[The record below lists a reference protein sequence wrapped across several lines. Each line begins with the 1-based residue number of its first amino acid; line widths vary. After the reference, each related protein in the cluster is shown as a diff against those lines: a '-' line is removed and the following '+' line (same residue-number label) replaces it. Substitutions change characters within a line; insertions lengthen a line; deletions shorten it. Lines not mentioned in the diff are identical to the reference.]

1 MSDIGRVE
9 LREWYGSSTSICTYN
24 PRQRV
29 SPENVELSGNLSP
42 LTNFFLNVF
51 VNAIEERNLIIAIPD
66 VVLRPIPIISYLYA
80 KQKNKSVVVFT
91 IARDFHY
98 KNYHLLNQQPGGY
111 LSFFFPQGFMTEE
124 GIEAK
129 VYLPRATQDYR
140 RRHIQHQKENFLESP
155 EPKILLSQEDRMV
168 DDIIKKLVIDEET
181 FDNVE
186 VGIDTG
192 LIIFE
197 NVDRLVHSQYS
208 TELFLKWIFPLLDR
222 GVRFI
227 FHFAN
232 PESKFIQTIKEKT
245 NSLVVPFG
253 TALLRSNAEIQRR
266 SIDEYF
272 GKIDED
278 GKRRAEL
285 INKYNIDREYFY
297 ENITSIEIVE
307 LKAGNIDY
315 HLRKAKGVLSMIDEN
330 RIKNKRLYYTVKS
343 LLYMLPNFVINPS
356 KYKKPYEDDFVG
368 WRSYT
373 IPQLLGMLRERV
385 FEESKDNIV
394 FLEDLISEIYC
405 IYAEL
410 KECRR
415 YGEEKT
421 YSRIAKDYQIFKT
434 IGNAQN
440 GGNKIV
446 IATQSPFERR
456 ILEDDRS
463 GLHLENGLEIGTVH
477 QVNLSTKELD
487 YSKATLVLPGPVRMK
502 YMSVLLRPYEKIT
515 VLAYEGENYNRAKEQ
530 IDLFYTYSIEQEE
543 TLMAYLEE
551 VYNFLGI
558 QRDGLFKDY
567 LRRREESVKE
577 GEETQTYPE
586 GGDRE
591 AELLDRLREIVETEP
606 QYKHYMKYEDEI
618 AEVEGI
624 IAELEKK
631 ETEIERRKTGTFYEV
646 VLRGMGETQKIRK
659 LLPAEKTYIY
669 EENGEIQEGSPRNLK
684 PGFHVVILDND
695 ERKTLL
701 DLIIEIFDLEQTVD
715 KYLIGLWK
723 ERLIKF
729 IEEYDLSYA
738 DFYRLYKGS
747 EGKREYQTVL
757 NWAKGNV
764 IAPEKT
770 NDLFIIG
777 EILEDA
783 EIIED
788 YQVMDREVSKLRN
801 RHRNIG
807 RKVRKIVKE
816 MLKGRI
822 DTTTLSYEEYALY
835 ERIEKGFYEVIDIRL
850 QNNGDY

>member
-1 MSDIGRVE
+1 MRN
-9 LREWYGSSTSICTYN
+9 WYQPSQPICTYN
-24 PRQRV
+24 PRLQDY
-29 SPENVELSGNLSP
+29 PPDAELSCNLSP

-51 VNAIEERNLIIAIPD
+51 VNAIEKRNVTIAIPD
-66 VVLRPIPIISYLYA
+66 VVLRPIPIVSYLYA
-80 KQKNKSVVVFT
+80 KQKNKSVLVFT

-98 KNYHLLNQQPGGY
+98 KNYHLLNHKDFLFRYTP
-111 LSFFFPQGFMTEE
+111 LGFISNE
-124 GIEAK
+124 GVEAK
-129 VYLPRATQDYR
+129 VYLPRATRDFKR
-140 RRHIQHQKENFLESP
+140 RYIQYQKENFLESP

-168 DDIIKKLVIDEET
+168 DDIIKKLVIDEEI

-197 NVDRLVHSQYS
+197 NVDRFVYSQYS
-208 TELFLKWIFPLLDR
+208 AKSFLKWIFPLLNR
-222 GVRFI
+222 EVRFI

-232 PESKFIQTIKEKT
+232 PDSKFIQTIKEAT

-253 TALLRSNAEIQRR
+253 TAMLRSNAEIQKK
-266 SIDEYF
+266 SIEYF
-272 GKIDED
+272 RKIYADD
-278 GKRRAEL
+278 KRRAEL
-285 INKYNIDREYFY
+285 INKYNVDRAYFY
-297 ENITSIEIVE
+297 ENITSVEIVE
-307 LKAGNIDY
+307 PVLKAGNIDY
-315 HLRKAKGVLSMIDEN
+315 HLRNAKEVLSKIDEN
-330 RIKNKRLYYTVKS
+330 RIKNKKLYYTVKS
-343 LLYMLPNFVINPS
+343 LLYMLPNLIINPS
-356 KYKKPYEDDFVG
+356 KYKKLYEDDFVG
-368 WRSYT
+368 WRYYT
-373 IPQLLGMLRERV
+373 VPQLLEMLREHIH
-385 FEESKDNIV
+385 EENEDNIV

-405 IYAEL
+405 VYAEL

-415 YGEEKT
+415 YGGEKT
-421 YSRIAKDYQIFKT
+421 YSRIAKDYQILKT

-440 GGNKIV
+440 GGNTIV

-456 ILEDDRS
+456 ILEDDIS

-551 VYNFLGI
+551 VYNFLDVP
-558 QRDGLFKDY
+558 RDALFKDY
-567 LRRREESVKE
+567 LKRREQSVNEEVRTHPGDKDKE
-577 GEETQTYPE
+577 T
-586 GGDRE
+586 
-591 AELLDRLREIVETEP
+591 ELLDRLREIVEIEP
-606 QYKHYMKYEDEI
+606 QYNHYKKYEDEI

-624 IAELEKK
+624 ITELEKK
-631 ETEIERRKTGTFYEV
+631 ETEIERRKAGTFYEV
-646 VLRGMGETQKIRK
+646 VLRRIGETQIKK
-659 LLPAEKTYIY
+659 LLPAETTYIY
-669 EENGEIQEGSPRNLK
+669 EENGEIQEGTPRNLK
-684 PGFHVVILDND
+684 SGFHVVILDND

-701 DLIIEIFDLEQTVD
+701 DVIIEIFDLEETVD

-738 DFYRLYKGS
+738 DFYRRYKRIG
-747 EGKREYQTVL
+747 GKREYQTVL

-777 EILEDA
+777 KILEDA

-788 YQVMDREVSKLRN
+788 YQVIDREVSKLRN

-822 DTTTLSYEEYALY
+822 DATTLSYEEYALY
-835 ERIEKGFYEVIDIRL
+835 ERIEKGFYEIIDIRL

>member
-1 MSDIGRVE
+1 MRN
-9 LREWYGSSTSICTYN
+9 WYQPSQPICTYN
-24 PRQRV
+24 PHLREHPPDAV
-29 SPENVELSGNLSP
+29 LSGNLSP

-51 VNAIEERNLIIAIPD
+51 VNGIEERNLIIAIPD
-66 VVLRPIPIISYLYA
+66 VTLRPIPIVSFLYA
-80 KQKNKSVVVFT
+80 NLTNKSSIVFGGENT
-91 IARDFHY
+91 RDLHY
-98 KNYHLLNQQPGGY
+98 KNYHLLNHGDY
-111 LSFFFPQGFMTEE
+111 LFYYIPLGFISDE
-124 GIEAK
+124 GVEAK
-129 VYLPRATQDYR
+129 VYLPRATQDFKR
-140 RRHIQHQKENFLESP
+140 RYIQHQKENFLESRK
-155 EPKILLSQEDRMV
+155 PKILLSLADRRI
-168 DDIIKKLVIDEET
+168 DDIIERLVTDEGT
-181 FDNVE
+181 FDSPIR
-186 VGIDTG
+186 IDIG

-197 NVDRLVHSQYS
+197 NVDRFVHSQYS
-208 TELFLKWIFPLLDR
+208 TELFLKWLSPLLDR

-232 PESKFIQTIKEKT
+232 PESMFIKIIKEAT

-253 TALLRSNAEIQRR
+253 TALLRSNVELQRKA
-266 SIDEYF
+266 IEYF
-272 GKIDED
+272 RKIYEDDE
-278 GKRRAEL
+278 KRAEL

-297 ENITSIEIVE
+297 ENITFVEIVE
-307 LKAGNIDY
+307 PVLKAGNIDY
-315 HLRKAKGVLSMIDEN
+315 HLKKAKDVLSMIDEN
-330 RIKNKRLYYTVKS
+330 RIKNKKLYYTVKS
-343 LLYMLPNFVINPS
+343 LLYMLPNLVINPS
-356 KYKKPYEDDFVG
+356 KYKKLYEDDFVG
-368 WRSYT
+368 WRYYT
-373 IPQLLGMLRERV
+373 IPHLLEMLRERIH
-385 FEESKDNIV
+385 EENEDNIV

-405 IYAEL
+405 VYAEL

-421 YSRIAKDYQIFKT
+421 YSRVAKDYQIFKT

-440 GGNKIV
+440 GGDTIV

-456 ILEDDRS
+456 ILEDDIS

-502 YMSVLLRPYEKIT
+502 YMSVLLRPYERIT

-530 IDLFYTYSIEQEE
+530 IDLFYTYSIEHEE
-543 TLMAYLEE
+543 NLMAYLEE
-551 VYNFLGI
+551 VYNFLGVP
-558 QRDGLFKDY
+558 RDDLFKDF
-567 LRRREESVKE
+567 LKRREQSVNEEVKTHQEDKDKE
-577 GEETQTYPE
+577 T
-586 GGDRE
+586 
-591 AELLDRLREIVETEP
+591 ELLDRLREIVETEP
-606 QYKHYMKYEDEI
+606 YKHYKKYEDEI

-624 IAELEKK
+624 ITELEKK
-631 ETEIERRKTGTFYEV
+631 EAEIARSKTGTFYEV
-646 VLRGMGETQKIRK
+646 FLGGMGETQMIRK

-669 EENGEIQEGSPRNLK
+669 EENGKIQEGSPRNFK

-701 DLIIEIFDLEQTVD
+701 DLIIEIFDLEQSVD

-747 EGKREYQTVL
+747 GGKREYQTVL

-770 NDLFIIG
+770 NDLLIIG
-777 EILEDA
+777 KILEDA

-807 RKVRKIVKE
+807 RKVRKIIKE
-816 MLKGRI
+816 MLKGGV
-822 DTTTLSYEEYALY
+822 DTTKLSYEEYALY
-835 ERIEKGFYEVIDIRL
+835 DKIEKGFYEVVEIKM
-850 QNNGDY
+850 QNIGDSE

>member
-1 MSDIGRVE
+1 MRN
-9 LREWYGSSTSICTYN
+9 WYQPSQPICTYN
-24 PRQRV
+24 PRLQDY
-29 SPENVELSGNLSP
+29 PPDAELSCNLSP

-51 VNAIEERNLIIAIPD
+51 VNAIEKRNVTIAIPD
-66 VVLRPIPIISYLYA
+66 VVLRPIPIVSYLYA
-80 KQKNKSVVVFT
+80 KQKNKSVLVFT

-98 KNYHLLNQQPGGY
+98 KNYHLLNHKDFLFRYTP
-111 LSFFFPQGFMTEE
+111 LGFISNE
-124 GIEAK
+124 GVEAK
-129 VYLPRATQDYR
+129 VYLPRATRDFKR
-140 RRHIQHQKENFLESP
+140 RYIQYQKENFLESP

-168 DDIIKKLVIDEET
+168 DDIIKKLVIDEEI

-197 NVDRLVHSQYS
+197 NVDRFVYSQYS
-208 TELFLKWIFPLLDR
+208 AKSFLKWIFPLLNR
-222 GVRFI
+222 EVRFI

-232 PESKFIQTIKEKT
+232 PDSKFIQTIKEAT

-253 TALLRSNAEIQRR
+253 TAMLRSNAEIQKK
-266 SIDEYF
+266 SIEYF
-272 GKIDED
+272 RKIYADD
-278 GKRRAEL
+278 KRRAEL
-285 INKYNIDREYFY
+285 INKYNVDRAYFY
-297 ENITSIEIVE
+297 ENITSVEIVE
-307 LKAGNIDY
+307 PVLKAGNIDY
-315 HLRKAKGVLSMIDEN
+315 HLRNAKEVLSKIDEN
-330 RIKNKRLYYTVKS
+330 RIKNKKLYYTVKS
-343 LLYMLPNFVINPS
+343 LLYMLPNLIINPS
-356 KYKKPYEDDFVG
+356 KYKKLYEDDFVG
-368 WRSYT
+368 WRYYT
-373 IPQLLGMLRERV
+373 VPQLLEMLREHIH
-385 FEESKDNIV
+385 EENEDNIV

-405 IYAEL
+405 VYAEL

-415 YGEEKT
+415 YG
-421 YSRIAKDYQIFKT
+421 
-434 IGNAQN
+434 
-440 GGNKIV
+440 
-446 IATQSPFERR
+446 
-456 ILEDDRS
+456 
-463 GLHLENGLEIGTVH
+463 
-477 QVNLSTKELD
+477 TKELD

-551 VYNFLGI
+551 VYNFLDVP
-558 QRDGLFKDY
+558 RDALFKDY
-567 LRRREESVKE
+567 LKRREQSVNEEVRTHPGDKDKE
-577 GEETQTYPE
+577 T
-586 GGDRE
+586 
-591 AELLDRLREIVETEP
+591 ELLDRLREIVEIEP
-606 QYKHYMKYEDEI
+606 QYNHYKKYEDEI

-624 IAELEKK
+624 ITELEKK
-631 ETEIERRKTGTFYEV
+631 ETEIERRKAGTFYEV
-646 VLRGMGETQKIRK
+646 VLRRIGETQIKK
-659 LLPAEKTYIY
+659 LLPAETTYIY
-669 EENGEIQEGSPRNLK
+669 EENGEIQEGTPRNLK
-684 PGFHVVILDND
+684 SGFHVVILDND

-701 DLIIEIFDLEQTVD
+701 DVIIEIFDLEETVD

-738 DFYRLYKGS
+738 DFYRRYKRIG
-747 EGKREYQTVL
+747 GKREYQTVL

-777 EILEDA
+777 KILEDA

-788 YQVMDREVSKLRN
+788 YQVIDREVSKLRN

-822 DTTTLSYEEYALY
+822 DATTLSYEEYALY
-835 ERIEKGFYEVIDIRL
+835 ERIEKGFYEIIDIRL

>member
-1 MSDIGRVE
+1 MRNWYQSSQPIG
-9 LREWYGSSTSICTYN
+9 TYN
-24 PRQRV
+24 PLLREHPQDAV
-29 SPENVELSGNLSP
+29 LSGNLSP
-42 LTNFFLNVF
+42 LTNFFLKVF
-51 VNAIEERNLIIAIPD
+51 VNAIEERNIIVTIPD
-66 VVLRPIPIISYLYA
+66 VILRPIPIVSFLYA
-80 KQKNKSVVVFT
+80 NLTNKSSIVFGGENT
-91 IARDFHY
+91 RDLHY
-98 KNYHLLNQQPGGY
+98 KNYHLLNHGDY
-111 LSFFFPQGFMTEE
+111 LFYYIPLGFISDE
-124 GIEAK
+124 GVEAK
-129 VYLPRATQDYR
+129 VYLPRATQDFKR
-140 RRHIQHQKENFLESP
+140 RYIQHQKENFLESRK
-155 EPKILLSQEDRMV
+155 PKILLSLADRRI
-168 DDIIKKLVIDEET
+168 DDIIERLVTDEGT
-181 FDNVE
+181 FDSPIR
-186 VGIDTG
+186 IDIG

-208 TELFLKWIFPLLDR
+208 TELFLKWLSPLLDR
-222 GVRFI
+222 GVRFV

-232 PESKFIQTIKEKT
+232 PESMFIKIIKEAT

-253 TALLRSNAEIQRR
+253 TALLRSNVELQRK
-266 SIDEYF
+266 SIEYF
-272 GKIDED
+272 RKIYEDDE
-278 GKRRAEL
+278 KRAEL

-297 ENITSIEIVE
+297 ENITFVEIVE
-307 LKAGNIDY
+307 PVLKAGNIDY
-315 HLRKAKGVLSMIDEN
+315 HLKKAKDVLSMIDEN
-330 RIKNKRLYYTVKS
+330 RIKNKMLYYTVKS
-343 LLYMLPNFVINPS
+343 LLYTLPNFVINPS

-373 IPQLLGMLRERV
+373 IPQLFGMLRERIP
-385 FEESKDNIV
+385 EENKDNRV

-405 IYAEL
+405 LYAEL

-434 IGNAQN
+434 IGNAKN

-456 ILEDDRS
+456 ILEDDIS
-463 GLHLENGLEIGTVH
+463 GLHLENGFEIGTVH

-543 TLMAYLEE
+543 NLMAYLEE

-558 QRDGLFKDY
+558 LPRDALFEDY
-567 LRRREESVKE
+567 LKRRKQSVNEEV
-577 GEETQTYPE
+577 QTHPE
-586 GGDRE
+586 GGDTE
-591 AELLDRLREIVETEP
+591 TELFDRLREIVETDP
-606 QYKHYMKYEDEI
+606 YKNYKKYEDEM

-624 IAELEKK
+624 ITELDKK
-631 ETEIERRKTGTFYEV
+631 GTDIERRETGTFYEV
-646 VLRGMGETQKIRK
+646 VLSRMGETQRTIK

-669 EENGEIQEGSPRNLK
+669 EENGKIEEGSPRNLK

-701 DLIIEIFDLEQTVD
+701 DVIIEIFDLEQTVD

-738 DFYRLYKGS
+738 DFYRRYKRSG
-747 EGKREYQTVL
+747 GKREYQTVL

-777 EILEDA
+777 KILEDA

-788 YQVMDREVSKLRN
+788 YQVIDREVSKLRN

-822 DTTTLSYEEYALY
+822 DATTLSYEEYALY

>member
-1 MSDIGRVE
+1 MRN
-9 LREWYGSSTSICTYN
+9 WYQPSQPICTYN
-24 PRQRV
+24 PHLKEY
-29 SPENVELSGNLSP
+29 PPDEELSGNLSP

-51 VNAIEERNLIIAIPD
+51 VNAIEERNLIIAIPN
-66 VVLRPIPIISYLYA
+66 VILRSIPIVSYLYA

-111 LSFFFPQGFMTEE
+111 LSFFVPLGFISEE
-124 GIEAK
+124 GIEAE
-129 VYLPRATQDYR
+129 VYLPRARREYR
-140 RRHIQHQKENFLESP
+140 QRYIQRLRENFLESS

-168 DDIIKKLVIDEET
+168 DDVIKKLVIDEET
-181 FDNVE
+181 FNNVE

-197 NVDRLVHSQYS
+197 NVDRFVYSQYS
-208 TELFLKWIFPLLDR
+208 IKPFLKWIFPLLDR

-232 PESKFIQTIKEKT
+232 PESKFIQIIKEET

-253 TALLRSNAEIQRR
+253 TALLRSNAEIQRK
-266 SIDEYF
+266 SIEYF
-272 GKIDED
+272 RKINEDDE
-278 GKRRAEL
+278 RRAEL

-297 ENITSIEIVE
+297 ENITSVEIVE
-307 LKAGNIDY
+307 PVLKAGNIDY
-315 HLRKAKGVLSMIDEN
+315 HLKKAKEVLSMIGEN
-330 RIKNKRLYYTVKS
+330 RIKNKKLYYTVKS
-343 LLYMLPNFVINPS
+343 LLYMLPNLVINPS
-356 KYKKPYEDDFVG
+356 KYKKLYEDDFVG
-368 WRSYT
+368 WRYYT
-373 IPQLLGMLRERV
+373 VPQLLEMLREHIH
-385 FEESKDNIV
+385 EENEDNIV

-440 GGNKIV
+440 GGNTIV

-456 ILEDDRS
+456 ILEDDIS

-515 VLAYEGENYNRAKEQ
+515 VLAYDGENYNRAKEQ

-551 VYNFLGI
+551 VYNFL
-558 QRDGLFKDY
+558 DVPTDALFKDY
-567 LRRREESVKE
+567 LKRREQSVNEEVQTHPEDKDKE
-577 GEETQTYPE
+577 T
-586 GGDRE
+586 
-591 AELLDRLREIVETEP
+591 ELLDRLREIVETEP
-606 QYKHYMKYEDEI
+606 QYNHYKKYEDEI

-624 IAELEKK
+624 ITELEKK

-646 VLRGMGETQKIRK
+646 VLRRIGETQIKK
-659 LLPAEKTYIY
+659 LLPAETTYIY

-701 DLIIEIFDLEQTVD
+701 DVIIEIFDLEETVD

-738 DFYRLYKGS
+738 DFYRRYKRSG
-747 EGKREYQTVL
+747 GKREYQTVL

-777 EILEDA
+777 KILEDA

-788 YQVMDREVSKLRN
+788 YQVIDREVSKLRN

-822 DTTTLSYEEYALY
+822 DATTLSYEEYALY

>member
-1 MSDIGRVE
+1 MRN
-9 LREWYGSSTSICTYN
+9 WYQPSQPIYTQN
-24 PRQRV
+24 PHLKKY
-29 SPENVELSGNLSP
+29 PPYEELSGNLSP

-51 VNAIEERNLIIAIPD
+51 VNAIEERNLIIAIPN
-66 VVLRPIPIISYLYA
+66 VILRSIPIVSYLYA
-80 KQKNKSVVVFT
+80 KQKNRSVVVFT

-98 KNYHLLNQQPGGY
+98 KNYHLLQQPGGY
-111 LSFFFPQGFMTEE
+111 LSFFVPLGFISEE
-124 GIEAK
+124 GIEAE
-129 VYLPRATQDYR
+129 VYLPRARKEYR
-140 RRHIQHQKENFLESP
+140 HRYIQRLRENFLESS

-168 DDIIKKLVIDEET
+168 DDIINKLVIDKET

-192 LIIFE
+192 IIIFE

-208 TELFLKWIFPLLDR
+208 TELFLKWLSPLLNR
-222 GVRFI
+222 GVHFI

-232 PESKFIQTIKEKT
+232 PESMFIKIIKEAT

-253 TALLRSNAEIQRR
+253 TALLRSNVELQRK
-266 SIDEYF
+266 SIEYF
-272 GKIDED
+272 RKIYED
-278 GKRRAEL
+278 DKRRAEL

-297 ENITSIEIVE
+297 ENITSIELVE

-330 RIKNKRLYYTVKS
+330 KIKNKRLFYTVKS
-343 LLYMLPNFVINPS
+343 LLYTLPNFVINPS

-373 IPQLLGMLRERV
+373 IPQLFGMLRERIP
-385 FEESKDNIV
+385 EENKDNRV

-405 IYAEL
+405 LYAEL

-434 IGNAQN
+434 IGNAKN

-456 ILEDDRS
+456 ILEDDIS
-463 GLHLENGLEIGTVH
+463 GLHLENGFEIGTVH

-487 YSKATLVLPGPVRMK
+487 CSKATLVLPGPVRMK
-502 YMSVLLRPYEKIT
+502 YMSVLLRPYEKIAI
-515 VLAYEGENYNRAKEQ
+515 LAYEGENYNRAKEQ

-543 TLMAYLEE
+543 NLMAYLEE

-558 QRDGLFKDY
+558 LPRDALFEDY
-567 LRRREESVKE
+567 LKRRKQSVNEEV
-577 GEETQTYPE
+577 QTHPE
-586 GGDRE
+586 GGDTE
-591 AELLDRLREIVETEP
+591 TELFDKLREIVETDP
-606 QYKHYMKYEDEI
+606 YKNYKKYEDEM

-624 IAELEKK
+624 ITELDKK
-631 ETEIERRKTGTFYEV
+631 GTDIERRETGTFYEV
-646 VLRGMGETQKIRK
+646 VLSRMGETQRTIK

-669 EENGEIQEGSPRNLK
+669 EENGKIEEGSPRNLK

-695 ERKTLL
+695 ERKTFL
-701 DLIIEIFDLEQTVD
+701 DIIFEIFDLEQSVD

-723 ERLIKF
+723 ERLMKF

-747 EGKREYQTVL
+747 GGKKKYETVL

-764 IAPEKT
+764 FAPDKT
-770 NDLFIIG
+770 NDLHIIG

-788 YQVMDREVSKLRN
+788 YQVMDREVRKLRN
-801 RHRNIG
+801 IHRNTG
-807 RKVRKIVKE
+807 RKVRKIIKE
-816 MLKGRI
+816 MLRGGV
-822 DTTTLSYEEYALY
+822 DTTKLSYEEYALY
-835 ERIEKGFYEVIDIRL
+835 EKIEKGFYKIIDIRL
-850 QNNGDY
+850 QNNGDLLNENTVG